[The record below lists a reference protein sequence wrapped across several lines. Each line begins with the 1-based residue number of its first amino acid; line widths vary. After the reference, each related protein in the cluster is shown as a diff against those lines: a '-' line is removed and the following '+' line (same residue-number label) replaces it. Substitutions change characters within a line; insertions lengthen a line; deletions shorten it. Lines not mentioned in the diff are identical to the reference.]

1 MLYEVE
7 VKFNIINAYP
17 MICFIKVTHYYIL
30 VGKPIGDSR
39 MKKRVRLFLLI
50 TVLITLVACDKNNKK
65 MTIAAITLT
74 KNEESI
80 MKLLNA
86 QDNSKIFDFTL
97 DDTVKSIIISYH
109 TLNKDQTWEEHGAM
123 SGNINASSGKIGIT
137 IDNELQ
143 TSLESGSKGITTTKM
158 SITDLLNKLKNS
170 AQCTSWLSESSIE
183 LDKEI
188 PLLVKAYTD
197 SNSIIGYD
205 TTSYFNPEGLVGND
219 LVIAVT
225 VCFSAVSNE

>member
-1 MLYEVE
+1 M
-7 VKFNIINAYP
+7 KFSIINAYT
-17 MICFIKVTHYYIL
+17 MICYIKVTLYYIL
-30 VGKPIGDSR
+30 VGRPIGDSS

-137 IDNELQ
+137 IDDELQ
-143 TSLESGSKGITTTKM
+143 ISLESGSKGITTTKM

-205 TTSYFNPEGLVGND
+205 TSSYFNPEELVGND

>member
-1 MLYEVE
+1 MDI
-7 VKFNIINAYP
+7 KFHIINAYP

-39 MKKRVRLFLLI
+39 MEKKSAFI
-50 TVLITLVACDKNNKK
+50 FTYY
-65 MTIAAITLT
+65 
-74 KNEESI
+74 SI
-80 MKLLNA
+80 
-86 QDNSKIFDFTL
+86 DN
-97 DDTVKSIIISYH
+97 IS
-109 TLNKDQTWEEHGAM
+109 
-123 SGNINASSGKIGIT
+123 SIT
-137 IDNELQ
+137 IDDELQ
-143 TSLESGSKGITTTKM
+143 ISLESGSKGITTTKM

-205 TTSYFNPEGLVGND
+205 TTSYFNTEGLVGND

>member
-1 MLYEVE
+1 M
-7 VKFNIINAYP
+7 KFSIINAYP
-17 MICFIKVTHYYIL
+17 MICYIKVTLYYIL
-30 VGKPIGDSR
+30 VGRLIGDSS

-86 QDNSKIFDFTL
+86 QDNGKIFDFTL

-137 IDNELQ
+137 IDDELQ
-143 TSLESGSKGITTTKM
+143 ISLESGSKGITTTKM

-205 TTSYFNPEGLVGND
+205 TSSYSNPEELVGND

>member
-1 MLYEVE
+1 M
-7 VKFNIINAYP
+7 KFSIINAYP
-17 MICFIKVTHYYIL
+17 MICYIKVTLYYIL
-30 VGKPIGDSR
+30 VGRPIGDSS

-137 IDNELQ
+137 IDDELQ
-143 TSLESGSKGITTTKM
+143 ISLELGSKGITTTKM

-170 AQCTSWLSESSIE
+170 AQCTSWLSESSIK

-205 TTSYFNPEGLVGND
+205 TSSYSNPEELVGND

>member
-1 MLYEVE
+1 M
-7 VKFNIINAYP
+7 
-17 MICFIKVTHYYIL
+17 
-30 VGKPIGDSR
+30 
-39 MKKRVRLFLLI
+39 RLFLFI

-86 QDNSKIFDFTL
+86 QNNSKIFDFTL

-109 TLNKDQTWEEHGAM
+109 TLNKDKKWEDHGAM
-123 SGNINASSGKIGIT
+123 SGNINASSGKMGIT
-137 IDNELQ
+137 IDDELHI
-143 TSLESGSKGITTTKM
+143 SLESGSKGISTMKM
-158 SITDLLNKLKNS
+158 SITDLLNKFKNS
-170 AQCTSWLSESSIE
+170 SQGTSWLSESSIE

-188 PLLVKAYTD
+188 PLLVKVYTD
-197 SNSIIGYD
+197 SNSIMSYD
-205 TTSYFNPEGLVGND
+205 TTSYFNPEELEGND

-225 VCFSAVSNE
+225 VCFSAESME